1 MSDECADLYAS
12 LYQNLVGILRW
23 AVKLGRIDIYT
34 EVALLLQ
41 HLALRVAKSGTS

>member
-12 LYQNLVGILRW
+12 LYQNRILRW